1 MMGQQ
6 ELRFRRAQWGETE
19 GKVNGGLKVHA
30 HTARRGGRT
39 DRVQP
44 NRRAV
49 SEDGMAVVARS

>member
-1 MMGQQ
+1 
-6 ELRFRRAQWGETE
+6 
-19 GKVNGGLKVHA
+19 LKEHA
-30 HTARRGGRT
+30 HTARRGGRI

>member
-6 ELRFRRAQWGETE
+6 ELRFRRARWGENG
-19 GKVNGGLKVHA
+19 GKVKGDLKVHA
-30 HTARRGGRT
+30 HTARRGERI

>member
-19 GKVNGGLKVHA
+19 GKERGDLKEHD
-30 HTARRGGRT
+30 HTARRGERIY
-39 DRVQP
+39 RVQP